1 MAIVGVIVLF
11 VAGSFMITLTSIDLL
26 NRADWDQFHFL
37 EDGLIHKVALS
48 GGDFNLTI
56 GGDFLELLD
65 FLLQGEVGALQV
77 LDELVLS
84 LHDEDLFVKPLL
96 QLKVD

>member
-1 MAIVGVIVLF
+1 M
-11 VAGSFMITLTSIDLL
+11 
-26 NRADWDQFHFL
+26 
-37 EDGLIHKVALS
+37 S

-65 FLLQGEVGALQV
+65 FLLQGEIGALQV